1 MGNINIEG
9 KLRLRPQTAFSA
21 ILEGGKTFAE
31 LAPDYGF
38 TSEAFEAEVLAKVG
52 PKEFARLKKESERN
66 EAKKAKKQQK
76 AQATKKTTKK
86 NITEEDSTM
95 KKEKVVTRET
105 LLRQKENAQREIE
118 TATAVVDA
126 EAALL
131 EAEGKKVETAEKDV
145 SIAEAALTAAKNVLK
160 DAKKAFQKQ
169 ERILKDKKDGLSKW
183 QTCLSIID
191 KSIQELDAK
200 LIYLVAPGYQGEL
213 PSVGKLISVVP
224 FEGANVEV
232 EQGGELYKE
241 PTSREM
247 FSCGYKQ
254 VDDVMNA
261 YNFAGL
267 VIKYELND
275 VDVTVLVDDDRI
287 KRILKTQEV
296 GF

>member
-1 MGNINIEG
+1 MGNMEA
-9 KLRLRPQTAFSA
+9 KLRLRPQTVFSA
-21 ILEGGKTFAE
+21 ILEGGKTFAD

-38 TSEAFEAEVLAKVG
+38 TPEAFEAEVLAKVG

-76 AQATKKTTKK
+76 SKTTKK
-86 NITEEDSTM
+86 NTIKEDSTM
-95 KKEKVVTRET
+95 KKVVTRET
-105 LLRQKENAQREIE
+105 LLRQKENAQQEIV

-131 EAEGKKVETAEKDV
+131 EADAKKVETAEKDV

-169 ERILKDKKDGLSKW
+169 ERVLKDKKDGLFKW
-183 QTCLSIID
+183 QTCLSNIEE
-191 KSIQELDAK
+191 SIRELDAK
-200 LIYLVAPGYQGEL
+200 LIYLVAPGYQGKL
-213 PSVGKLISVVP
+213 PTVGKLISVVP
-224 FEGANVEV
+224 FEGANVEI

-247 FSCGYKQ
+247 FGCGYKLI
-254 VDDVMNA
+254 DDVMNA

-267 VIKYELND
+267 VIKYEIND
-275 VDVTVLVDDDRI
+275 IDVTVLVDDDRI
-287 KRILKTQEV
+287 KRILMAQEV